1 VGLAAHNQWVAEDG
15 TWGRGG
21 GPGRGV
27 CAASSHGGRGEPA
40 TGGRDEAAIRAR
52 KRQLTTGDE
61 GEHRDEHDGNDLR
74 QEVRELRDRL
84 TSVEGHFRGAVDNS
98 TDGVVVVNRDGIVV
112 FANAAAAVMLGTTRS
127 QLVGKPANF
136 PVVNTTSRR
145 PDHEVLLADMRLLST
160 DWDDEP
166 AVLALLRDVTER
178 SVADAEMAYRATH
191 DPVTALPN
199 RYLLDDRLRQ
209 ALARDR
215 RAPTT
220 LAVLFCDV
228 DGLKGINDRLGHGVG
243 DQVLVETARRIESVI
258 RPADT
263 AAHLGGDEFVVLCE
277 SIDEDGATAVVDRVA
292 MAFDTPM
299 NVEGNE
305 LSVGVS
311 VGLAM
316 TSDPDVLPADLLAEA
331 DHAMYRAKQA
341 RRRQAAR

>member
-1 VGLAAHNQWVAEDG
+1 MLERLV
-15 TWGRGG
+15 
-21 GPGRGV
+21 P
-27 CAASSHGGRGEPA
+27 SS
-40 TGGRDEAAIRAR
+40 
-52 KRQLTTGDE
+52 
-61 GEHRDEHDGNDLR
+61 
-74 QEVRELRDRL
+74 
-84 TSVEGHFRGAVDNS
+84 S
-98 TDGVVVVNRDGIVV
+98 
-112 FANAAAAVMLGTTRS
+112 
-127 QLVGKPANF
+127 GKPANF

-145 PDHEVLLADMRLLST
+145 PDHEVLLADMRVLST

-243 DQVLVETARRIESVI
+243 DQVLVETARRIEAVI

-263 AAHLGGDEFVVLCE
+263 AATWAGTSSSSCARA
-277 SIDEDGATAVVDRVA
+277 STRMAPPPSSTASPWPSTRPCTWKAT
-292 MAFDTPM
+292 
-299 NVEGNE
+299 
-305 LSVGVS
+305 S
-311 VGLAM
+311 
-316 TSDPDVLPADLLAEA
+316 
-331 DHAMYRAKQA
+331 
-341 RRRQAAR
+341 